1 MKPKLLLRIAAA
13 VMLLHTIGHSMGAL
27 TWKQAP
33 NKAIA
38 DVIRGME
45 DNRFDFIGRQ
55 VTLADFFQ
63 GYGIGN
69 IFVLLL
75 ITITLWLLGGN
86 TQDRLTR
93 KLLPFLIVF
102 LVCFSL
108 TEWIYFFPMPSIM
121 SLVAAILSLLAYR
134 RIRQF
139 AVAQ

>member
-13 VMLLHTIGHSMGAL
+13 VMLLHTVGHSIGAL

-33 NKAIA
+33 NPAVA

-45 DNRFDFIGRQ
+45 NNRFDFLGRQ
-55 VTLADFFQ
+55 VTLAEFFQ

-69 IFVLLL
+69 IFVLLF

-86 TQDRLTR
+86 TKDRLTQQ
-93 KLLPFLIVF
+93 LLPFLIVF

-108 TEWIYFFPMPSIM
+108 TEWVYFFPMPSIM
-121 SLVAAILSLLAYR
+121 SMVAAILSLLAYR
-134 RIRQF
+134 RIRQL
-139 AVAQ
+139 AVAG